1 MFAFAEIMAEV
12 LLIEKYDSG
21 LREIA
26 VLNYAFRILH
36 CS

>member
-1 MFAFAEIMAEV
+1 MAEM
-12 LLIEKYDSG
+12 LLIERCESG
-21 LREIA
+21 LKEIA